1 LSYDRRRSTCAIFAG
16 VTAIVIACVY
26 YLARW
31 GFADNSIVAILK
43 TISLSLF
50 LIFLPAAYRIVR
62 DIVRLRAGE
71 SWFNS
76 DGAIC
81 MAGAFIVSASGFMG
95 RDLGVNFMPLV
106 ALIGCGSFTVVL
118 INWLSQ
124 NPIRRS
130 LIFLAGAALFSVW
143 VAGAIYG
150 SGYSNPL
157 YEEALAAGR
166 YLAKDILVSSSIT
179 GMISTYG
186 IPSTGLDG
194 LPYCYHHWGA
204 YWFFAGM
211 AALLGIDPLKFVQ
224 LGFPVIFLPL
234 FLWMFLQLTI
244 VVKERF
250 TRSDETRELSEDYVF
265 WVVFSVAIIG
275 GIIAAVSGI
284 KIGENAQFISIT
296 YSVGLTFTFAVLSL
310 AATLFAKQGETKE
323 LSLADHCLICLLPL
337 LLAIVGFLKISLM
350 YLLVAIYAYLFLRLK
365 LWRSKTIVVSLVLSL
380 IALFVVIRLTT
391 NAGSG
396 FSGIDPFRF
405 FRSTGKFSWT
415 AIFFPVYYFWLW
427 LFVIWQLY
435 DRQALGFRPLK
446 DAISNKRTIEVEV
459 VLVVCLAGI
468 LPHALMVIPGGSG
481 FYFIDLQQWVA
492 VCLLLANLDGFRS
505 RTSFLKGTPGRIRET
520 GPLAK
525 GTYGLALIILG
536 CVLVVVVVNA
546 FSAVWRMVA
555 LNLNIRCSLITSSS
569 SNSGLEPSRLG
580 LACAKITQNGDLF
593 PSSRA
598 ITDNTDQ
605 LVPLITSAQKSLER
619 ASGYGV
625 VKELKRLGEAPLS
638 DKRKTLVYIPQS
650 NRPYWRLI
658 PKCEAV
664 PFIGPS
670 ITGMALV
677 DGMPDANCPL
687 RTDPLINHY
696 ALYKWRTGKEGS
708 VDLGDAIICSEARV
722 KGFSE
727 VIVISGHADRDVSTR
742 RIDCP

>member
-1 LSYDRRRSTCAIFAG
+1 
-16 VTAIVIACVY
+16 
-26 YLARW
+26 
-31 GFADNSIVAILK
+31 
-43 TISLSLF
+43 
-50 LIFLPAAYRIVR
+50 
-62 DIVRLRAGE
+62 
-71 SWFNS
+71 
-76 DGAIC
+76 
-81 MAGAFIVSASGFMG
+81 M
-95 RDLGVNFMPLV
+95 
-106 ALIGCGSFTVVL
+106 
-118 INWLSQ
+118 
-124 NPIRRS
+124 
-130 LIFLAGAALFSVW
+130 IFLAGAALFSIW

-166 YLAKDILVSSSIT
+166 YLAKDILVSSGIT

-186 IPSTGLDG
+186 VPSTGLDG

-211 AALLGIDPLKFVQ
+211 AALVGIDPLKFVQ

-250 TRSDETRELSEDYVF
+250 TRSDETGELRGDYIF

-275 GIIAAVSGI
+275 GMIAAVSGI
-284 KIGENAQFISIT
+284 RMGENAQFVSIT
-296 YSVGLTFTFAVLSL
+296 YSVGLTFTFSVLSL

-350 YLLVAIYAYLFLRLK
+350 YLLVAIYGYLFLRLK
-365 LWRSKTIVVSLVLSL
+365 LWRGKTLVVSLVLSL
-380 IALFVVIRLTT
+380 IALFVVVRLTT
-391 NAGSG
+391 NEGSG
-396 FSGIDPFRF
+396 FSGIDPLRF

-427 LFVIWQLY
+427 VFVIWQLY

-446 DAISNKRTIEVEV
+446 DAISSKRTIEVEV

-481 FYFIDLQQWVA
+481 FYFIDLQQWLA

-520 GPLAK
+520 GSLVKA
-525 GTYGLALIILG
+525 TYGLALIIVA

-555 LNLNIRCSLITSSS
+555 LNLNIRCALVVSSS
-569 SNSGLEPSRLG
+569 SNSSLEPSRLG
-580 LACAKITQNGDLF
+580 LACAKITQSGALF

-598 ITDNTDQ
+598 IADNIDQ
-605 LVPLITSAQKSLER
+605 LVPLISSAQTSLER
-619 ASGYGV
+619 ARGYGV
-625 VKELKRLGEAPLS
+625 VRELKRLGEAPLS

-696 ALYKWRTGKEGS
+696 AVYKWRRAE
-708 VDLGDAIICSEARV
+708 DASQDMDNAAVCASGRA
-722 KGFSE
+722 KGFFK
-727 VIVISGHADRDVSTR
+727 VIVVSDDANGKALTR
-742 RIDCP
+742 PVDCP